1 MNDDL
6 LILKSLISEANDIVS
21 QRALYQEDSLQY
33 LLLTQRLVDTLSVC
47 EHVSCKHTN
56 TMKNLKE
63 TNMIIIDDAIKSKKL
78 VDRSE

>member
-78 VDRSE
+78 VDRRE